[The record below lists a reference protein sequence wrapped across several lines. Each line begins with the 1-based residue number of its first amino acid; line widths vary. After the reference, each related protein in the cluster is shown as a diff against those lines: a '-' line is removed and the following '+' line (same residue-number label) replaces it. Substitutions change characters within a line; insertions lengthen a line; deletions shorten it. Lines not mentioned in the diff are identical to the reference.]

1 MASLGDR
8 CLTTDAG
15 AGDAARDEDDEDDA
29 GTPQLPAGTA
39 GEVVLVYRTRTLM
52 GRYWPHNCTAVW
64 IENDEDEYVAT
75 LELTAGLR
83 RPGLLYFQ
91 EHACVDQLGPDAI
104 TSATRRDHESPH
116 EVRWSGV
123 DALDRPVPDGSYTL
137 YVEVTESDKD
147 GPGALE
153 TFDVVKGPAPTSV
166 ELPVLADG
174 ALVQA
179 SLAWTPE

>member
-1 MASLGDR
+1 LGQTDAHCSDEARSVRSLG
-8 CLTTDAG
+8 TETPEAAPSSFG
-15 AGDAARDEDDEDDA
+15 ARQD
-29 GTPQLPAGTA
+29 
-39 GEVVLVYRTRTLM
+39 
-52 GRYWPHNCTAVW
+52 
-64 IENDEDEYVAT
+64 
-75 LELTAGLR
+75 
-83 RPGLLYFQ
+83 
-91 EHACVDQLGPDAI
+91 
-104 TSATRRDHESPH
+104 PH

-123 DALDRPVPDGSYTL
+123 DALDRPAPDGSYTL